1 MCSEGKEMGLLGEA
15 KLFWE
20 KERVTRTQE
29 KEGEGVGA
37 SCVCVYITAWNTI
50 RYIHVCSYYTSVQNM
65 ALLIV
70 HTSILVF
77 TCSVCMCILS
87 TVCVCV
93 CEGGIGGEGFK
104 THRV

>member
-20 KERVTRTQE
+20 KEKVTRTLE

-37 SCVCVYITAWNTI
+37 SCVCVYTSLHGTQSDIYMSVAA
-50 RYIHVCSYYTSVQNM
+50 SVQNM

-70 HTSILVF
+70 HISILVF
-77 TCSVCMCILS
+77 TCSVCILS
-87 TVCVCV
+87 SLVPSPPPQLSLMCCLY
-93 CEGGIGGEGFK
+93 CK
-104 THRV
+104 